1 MAPDFSNQIHD
12 FNPGIAASGLF
23 WTIPFPQDGVQV
35 DFEDGDASMQ
45 ASRLRTRDFFSF
57 PSSLSGGS
65 SVPATV
71 SFDVQWD
78 GDGEPVKVRDEKN
91 RFAGDYIE
99 TTSSIE
105 WSAREAGFRFK
116 SDPETTNEF
125 SEIGRERNG
134 VFFS

>member
-1 MAPDFSNQIHD
+1 
-12 FNPGIAASGLF
+12 
-23 WTIPFPQDGVQV
+23 V
-35 DFEDGDASMQ
+35 DFDDGDASMQ

-57 PSSLSGGS
+57 PNALSGGS
-65 SVPATV
+65 SAPATV
-71 SFDVQWD
+71 SFDVQWH
-78 GDGEPVKVRDEKN
+78 GDGAPINVRDVQNK
-91 RFAGDYIE
+91 FVGDFIA
-99 TTSSIE
+99 TTASIE

>member
-1 MAPDFSNQIHD
+1 
-12 FNPGIAASGLF
+12 
-23 WTIPFPQDGVQV
+23 
-35 DFEDGDASMQ
+35 MQ

>member
-1 MAPDFSNQIHD
+1 MDFD
-12 FNPGIAASGLF
+12 
-23 WTIPFPQDGVQV
+23 
-35 DFEDGDASMQ
+35 DGDASMQ

-57 PSSLSGGS
+57 PNALSGGS
-65 SVPATV
+65 SAPATV
-71 SFDVQWD
+71 SFDVQWH
-78 GDGEPVKVRDEKN
+78 GDGAPINVRDVQNK
-91 RFAGDYIE
+91 FVGDFIA
-99 TTSSIE
+99 TTASIE